1 VNPLDRIEAAQLR
14 SLERIRQDG
23 PDRALLVQ
31 LIEASC
37 LLELAKLDATR
48 LDPSTYL
55 QLAVDIVAQMYPVGG
70 CAATVADGTRTLE
83 VHSGRITGEGER
95 SPLVVQGNTIGVLVT
110 GAVTGDLGSPVHFFD
125 RAADQIARGIATAL
139 DAERL
144 RRDAAIAT
152 AARIASEL
160 TPDDV
165 VDGLEELA
173 LALASFPSVM
183 AAELVIDH
191 AAIGPPLHLRAGYW
205 DDDGRAHSIGSFALD
220 LATTGRLAVR
230 LRSNDEQLPDDDA
243 VGEVLAGLAGSLD
256 RLLQTQRLVEDA
268 ETDALSGLGNRRRL
282 ERSLVHAL
290 SRAERYGERVALM
303 LIDLDRFKAVNDI
316 LGHETGDEVIV
327 QCANAMRER
336 VRAYDEAIRLGGDEF
351 VVVAPVP
358 DVLDALELADSLRVE
373 IGQRCAAVLP
383 PDWGLSATIG
393 VALYPDSGPDQE
405 TLLRAADEAL
415 YRAKGDGRD
424 AVAIAELSSTATD
437 QLPDE

>member
-1 VNPLDRIEAAQLR
+1 VNPLDRIEAAQTRSRERLR
-14 SLERIRQDG
+14 QGG

-55 QLAVDIVAQMYPVGG
+55 QLAVDVVAQMYPVGG

-83 VHSGRITGEGER
+83 VHSGKISDEGAR
-95 SPLVVQGNTIGVLVT
+95 SPLVTQGKTIGVLVT
-110 GAVTGDLGSPVHFFD
+110 GAVTSDLGSPEHFFD

-160 TPDDV
+160 QQDDV

-173 LALASFPSVM
+173 LALASFPSVI

-191 AAIGPPLHLRAGYW
+191 AGVGPPLHLRAGYW

-230 LRSNDEQLPDDDA
+230 LRSDDEELPDDEA
-243 VGEVLAGLAGSLD
+243 VGEVLAGLAGSLE
-256 RLLQTQRLVEDA
+256 RLMHTQRLVEDA
-268 ETDALSGLGNRRRL
+268 ETDVLSGLGNRRRL
-282 ERSLVHAL
+282 ERALAHAL
-290 SRAERYGERVALM
+290 SRAERCGERVAVM
-303 LIDLDRFKAVNDI
+303 LIDLDNFKAVNDI
-316 LGHETGDEVIV
+316 LGHENGDAVIV

-336 VRAYDEAIRLGGDEF
+336 VRGYDEAIRLGGDEF
-351 VVVAPVP
+351 VVVAPVL
-358 DVLDALELADSLRVE
+358 DVLDALELADALRVE
-373 IGQRCAAVLP
+373 IGQRCGAILP
-383 PDWGLSATIG
+383 SEWGLSATIG
-393 VALYPDSGPDQE
+393 VALFPDSGTTQE

-415 YRAKGDGRD
+415 YYAKGEGRD
-424 AVAIAELSSTATD
+424 AVAVAELRSTETD
-437 QLPDE
+437 PTRDA

>member
-1 VNPLDRIEAAQLR
+1 VNPLDRIEAAQIR
-14 SLERIRQDG
+14 SLERLRQDG

-70 CAATVADGTRTLE
+70 CAATVADGDCTLE
-83 VHSGRITGEGER
+83 VHSGKLAGEVAR
-95 SPLVVQGNTIGVLVT
+95 TPLVAQGKTIGVLVT
-110 GAVTGDLGSPVHFFD
+110 GAVTSDLGSPDHFFD
-125 RAADQIARGIATAL
+125 RAAAQVARGVATAL

-144 RRDAAIAT
+144 RRDAATAT

-160 TPDDV
+160 NPEDV

-173 LALASFPSVM
+173 LALASFPSVI

-220 LATTGRLAVR
+220 LAATGRLAVR
-230 LRSNDEQLPDDDA
+230 LRSNDEQLPGDDA
-243 VGEVLAGLAGSLD
+243 VGEVLAGLAASLD
-256 RLLQTQRLVEDA
+256 RLLHTQRLVEDA
-268 ETDALSGLGNRRRL
+268 ETDMLSGLGNRRRL
-282 ERSLVHAL
+282 ERALAHAL
-290 SRAERYGERVALM
+290 TRAERYGERVAVM

-327 QCANAMRER
+327 QCAHALRER
-336 VRAYDEAIRLGGDEF
+336 VRGYDEKIRLGGDEF

-358 DVLDALELADSLRVE
+358 DVLDALELADALRVE
-373 IGQRCAAVLP
+373 IAQRCGAVLP
-383 PDWGLSATIG
+383 PNWGLSATIG
-393 VALYPDSGPDQE
+393 VALYPDSGTNRE

-415 YRAKGDGRD
+415 YRAKGGGRD
-424 AVAIAELSSTATD
+424 AVAVAQFSSKEPD
-437 QLPDE
+437 QPAG